1 MKLITFYLPQFH
13 TFPENDEFWGKGFT
27 EWTNVKKA
35 RPLYKGHYEPRVPL
49 DDNYYDLTNPKTFE
63 WQVDLAKKYGVYG
76 FCFYHYWFSGKIL
89 MQKPME
95 MFLQNKN
102 LSLHYCISWAN
113 ETWSRRW
120 NGKEEDILIKQ
131 EYGTEREWIEHFN
144 YLLTFFKDDRYIK
157 IDGYPLFILYKPEI
171 FPDYQKMFALWN
183 RMAQDNG
190 FPGIKF
196 AIQSAI
202 WNNDKNY
209 DHSKVD
215 YRIMFEPGYT
225 DRRNKHSL
233 SFNVTKNLIKVFRLW
248 HRLLYLHPLSY
259 REYCKDILNRNVY
272 DDKFIPGMFVNWDNT
287 PRRKERGATTFG
299 NTPEIF
305 QKTLSKLIKKAKNE
319 YHKDMI
325 FINAWNEWAEGCYL
339 EPDKKYGYA
348 YLQAVRQA
356 LIDNN
361 ESIRA

>member
-95 MFLQNKN
+95 MFLRNKN

-131 EYGTEREWIEHFN
+131 EHGTEREWIEHFN
-144 YLLTFFKDDRYIK
+144 YLLKFFKDDRYIK
-157 IDGYPLFILYKPEI
+157 IDGYPLFILYKP
-171 FPDYQKMFALWN
+171 
-183 RMAQDNG
+183 
-190 FPGIKF
+190 
-196 AIQSAI
+196 
-202 WNNDKNY
+202 
-209 DHSKVD
+209 
-215 YRIMFEPGYT
+215 
-225 DRRNKHSL
+225 
-233 SFNVTKNLIKVFRLW
+233 
-248 HRLLYLHPLSY
+248 
-259 REYCKDILNRNVY
+259 
-272 DDKFIPGMFVNWDNT
+272 
-287 PRRKERGATTFG
+287 
-299 NTPEIF
+299 
-305 QKTLSKLIKKAKNE
+305 
-319 YHKDMI
+319 
-325 FINAWNEWAEGCYL
+325 
-339 EPDKKYGYA
+339 
-348 YLQAVRQA
+348 
-356 LIDNN
+356 
-361 ESIRA
+361 

>member
-1 MKLITFYLPQFH
+1 
-13 TFPENDEFWGKGFT
+13 
-27 EWTNVKKA
+27 
-35 RPLYKGHYEPRVPL
+35 
-49 DDNYYDLTNPKTFE
+49 
-63 WQVDLAKKYGVYG
+63 
-76 FCFYHYWFSGKIL
+76 
-89 MQKPME
+89 
-95 MFLQNKN
+95 
-102 LSLHYCISWAN
+102 
-113 ETWSRRW
+113 
-120 NGKEEDILIKQ
+120 
-131 EYGTEREWIEHFN
+131 
-144 YLLTFFKDDRYIK
+144 
-157 IDGYPLFILYKPEI
+157 
-171 FPDYQKMFALWN
+171 MFALWN

-202 WNNDKNY
+202 WNNDENY